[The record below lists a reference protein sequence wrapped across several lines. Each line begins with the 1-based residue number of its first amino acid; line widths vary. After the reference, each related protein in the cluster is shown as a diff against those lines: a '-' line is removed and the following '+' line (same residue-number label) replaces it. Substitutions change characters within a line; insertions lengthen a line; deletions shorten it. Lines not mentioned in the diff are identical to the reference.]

1 MIDIKF
7 PIPPG
12 YNENPIWT
20 GHDFKIGSDHVSVLH
35 YSETLAGW
43 NCDLTE
49 FNEVKTYEGNHYLEK
64 ASRLHA
70 CNEVK
75 KWLPETGIV
84 LEIGSSSGYFIR
96 DLIHVLPNVS
106 IIGSDC
112 FPEAL
117 DNISKKYKTPCLQ
130 FDLVN
135 CPLPDSCVD
144 VVVALNVLEHIDR
157 DESALY
163 QIYRILKPGGYAVIE
178 VPANQD
184 LYDFHDSELKHF
196 RRYDMS
202 ELVHKSEKNGFEIQI
217 HSHLGF
223 FVYPAFQA
231 IKRRNKAKAPSSSP
245 PQELIKRQAKNSF
258 VFNEL
263 FTILMHIEIFLQRVY
278 IYPFG
283 VRCLVTLKKPQ
294 LQS

>member
-1 MIDIKF
+1 MIDITF

-12 YNENPIWT
+12 YNENPVWT
-20 GHDFKIGSDHVSVLH
+20 GHDFKVGSHHLSVLC

-49 FNEVKTYEGNHYLEK
+49 LIEATTNEGEHYLEK

-70 CNEVK
+70 CNEVQK
-75 KWLPETGIV
+75 CLPERGIV

-96 DLIHVLPNVS
+96 DIIHILSHVS

-112 FPEAL
+112 FSEAL
-117 DNISKKYKTPCLQ
+117 DKVSKKYKIPLLQ

-144 VVVALNVLEHIDR
+144 VVVALSVLEHIDR
-157 DESALY
+157 DESALS
-163 QIYRILKPGGYAVIE
+163 QIYRILKPGGYAIIE

-184 LYDFHDSELKHF
+184 LYDFHDRELKHF
-196 RRYDMS
+196 RRYDIS
-202 ELVHKSEKNGFEIQI
+202 ELIDKSKKSGFEVQS

-223 FVYPAFQA
+223 FVYPVFQA
-231 IKRRNKAKAPSSSP
+231 IKRRNKAKTSSN
-245 PQELIKRQAKNSF
+245 PQELIKSQMKFSLI
-258 VFNEL
+258 FNQVLTAVMRIEL
-263 FTILMHIEIFLQRVY
+263 FLSRLFVY
-278 IYPFG
+278 PKG
-283 VRCLVTLKKPQ
+283 VRCLVTLKKPE
-294 LQS
+294 

>member
-1 MIDIKF
+1 
-7 PIPPG
+7 
-12 YNENPIWT
+12 
-20 GHDFKIGSDHVSVLH
+20 
-35 YSETLAGW
+35 
-43 NCDLTE
+43 
-49 FNEVKTYEGNHYLEK
+49 
-64 ASRLHA
+64 
-70 CNEVK
+70 
-75 KWLPETGIV
+75 
-84 LEIGSSSGYFIR
+84 
-96 DLIHVLPNVS
+96 
-106 IIGSDC
+106 
-112 FPEAL
+112 
-117 DNISKKYKTPCLQ
+117 
-130 FDLVN
+130 
-135 CPLPDSCVD
+135 
-144 VVVALNVLEHIDR
+144 
-157 DESALY
+157 
-163 QIYRILKPGGYAVIE
+163 
-178 VPANQD
+178 
-184 LYDFHDSELKHF
+184 
-196 RRYDMS
+196 MS

>member
-1 MIDIKF
+1 MIDIIF

-20 GHDFKIGSDHVSVLH
+20 GHDFKIGSDHVSVLR
-35 YSETLAGW
+35 YSEAFAGW

-49 FNEVKTYEGNHYLEK
+49 FNEVKTSEGNHYLER

-70 CNEVK
+70 CREVTK
-75 KWLPETGIV
+75 YVPEHGIV
-84 LEIGSSSGYFIR
+84 LEVGSSSGYFIR
-96 DLIHVLPNVS
+96 DLIQVLPNAS
-106 IIGSDC
+106 IISSDC
-112 FPEAL
+112 FPEEL
-117 DNISKKYKTPCLQ
+117 DKISKKYKTPSLQ

-135 CPLPDSCVD
+135 CPLPDSCID
-144 VVVALNVLEHIDR
+144 VIVALNVLEHIDK
-157 DESALY
+157 DESALD
-163 QIYRILKPGGYAVIE
+163 QMYRILKPGGYAVIE

-196 RRYDMS
+196 RRYDMP
-202 ELVHKSEKNGFEIQI
+202 ELIDKSKKSGFDIQS

-223 FVYPAFQA
+223 FVYPAFRT
-231 IKRRNKAKAPSSSP
+231 IKLRNKASSSST
-245 PQELIKRQAKNSF
+245 PQESVKRQSEYSF
-258 VFNEL
+258 TFNPF
-263 FTILMHIEIFLQRVY
+263 FTAIMHIELFLSNIFS
-278 IYPFG
+278 YPFG